1 MVIFYFQPKCSQ
13 FKWPYHIN
21 GSPHSPCHARG
32 SSYSGGISHVWAVQ
46 SQLPGKPRRC
56 NPSLVYSLWTQN
68 EFSHRKQLP
77 MGARF
82 PGQAAKASCSPPV
95 AKLLQ
100 AQTATST
107 LSFAVGQSAPV
118 PVGDISGM
126 SSTSSIVIYGTEMRF
141 SSSCDP
147 APHAGLLQRVCG
159 KWAGRGAW
167 GAHENV
173 PSGTGDNSIYLLIY
187 CCIMI

>member
-1 MVIFYFQPKCSQ
+1 MDDVNLAYCSSAFSLSKSTRLQPPGGPRDLSGNEPVSLGHKSTTGGWKIQVLWFGKGDMVIFYFQPKCSQ

-100 AQTATST
+100 A
-107 LSFAVGQSAPV
+107 
-118 PVGDISGM
+118 
-126 SSTSSIVIYGTEMRF
+126 
-141 SSSCDP
+141 
-147 APHAGLLQRVCG
+147 
-159 KWAGRGAW
+159 
-167 GAHENV
+167 
-173 PSGTGDNSIYLLIY
+173 
-187 CCIMI
+187 